1 MYKVFFNES
10 CFLLTDDHNSAKN
23 DQSTLIHSDIKLTRQ
38 KIAALL
44 YHSGTFQV
52 TIYHPDIN
60 LLFEE
65 FKSCFKVVGAAG
77 GIVEDKNNI
86 LMIRRLGMY
95 DLPKGHI
102 EPGETPEICAVREVE
117 EECGIHRLQIIQ
129 KLQDTWH
136 IYLRDDQW
144 HLKQTFW
151 FTMTSEPDQVLI
163 PQTEEDIEEVFWM
176 KTSEIEHILD
186 KTYASLRPLLQSLT
200 TQ

>member
-10 CFLLTDDHNSAKN
+10 CFLLTDDHNSVKN
-23 DQSTLIHSDIKLTRQ
+23 DPRTLVHSDRETTRE
-38 KIAALL
+38 AVSALL
-44 YHSGTFQV
+44 SQPGSFRT
-52 TIYHPDIN
+52 TIYDPNIKT
-60 LLFEE
+60 LFDD
-65 FKSCFKVVGAAG
+65 FKTCFKVVGAAG
-77 GIVEDKNNI
+77 GIVTDRDSI

-102 EPGETPEICAVREVE
+102 EPGETPETCAIREVE
-117 EECGIHRLQIIQ
+117 EECGIKQLQIIQ

-136 IYLRDDQW
+136 IYYRNEQW

-151 FTMTSEPDQVLI
+151 FTMSCPTGQVLT

-176 KTSEIEHILD
+176 KTSGITQILD

-200 TQ
+200 TL